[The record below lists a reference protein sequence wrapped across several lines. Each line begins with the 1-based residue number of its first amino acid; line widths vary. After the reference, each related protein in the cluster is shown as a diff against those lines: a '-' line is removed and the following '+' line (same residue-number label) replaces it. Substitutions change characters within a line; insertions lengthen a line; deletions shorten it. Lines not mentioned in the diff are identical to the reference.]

1 MPSSPPKKGTNR
13 PLPMKKTA
21 GKTLMDKSHVYNGM
35 RHARTDFSLIAR
47 HLWLFTKDTPE
58 SLDEGMPQT
67 DEDLLLF
74 FISIAF
80 KGRTEAVRQWE
91 RLLIMR
97 TMRNRDGC
105 RFHRARMESALP
117 QIRACPPEHRH
128 SVSAAQKKG
137 YGHSASPFLPFS
149 ASMRRICPFCNMLWP

>member
-1 MPSSPPKKGTNR
+1 MYT
-13 PLPMKKTA
+13 
-21 GKTLMDKSHVYNGM
+21 NGM
-35 RHARTDFSLIAR
+35 RHARTDFHPHYTPYLA
-47 HLWLFTKDTPE
+47 FYKDTPE

-67 DEDLLLF
+67 YEDLLLF

-80 KGRTEAVRQWE
+80 KGRTEAIRQWK
-91 RLLIMR
+91 RLLTMR

-105 RFHRARMESALP
+105 RSHRARMESALP
-117 QIRACPPEHRH
+117 QIRVCPPEHRH